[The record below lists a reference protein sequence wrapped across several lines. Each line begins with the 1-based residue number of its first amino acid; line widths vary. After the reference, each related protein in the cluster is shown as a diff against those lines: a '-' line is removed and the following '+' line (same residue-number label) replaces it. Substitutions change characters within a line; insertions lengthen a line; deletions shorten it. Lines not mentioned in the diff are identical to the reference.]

1 MAPAGSVNR
10 EEGSDE
16 NVAISERNNV
26 DSDLPKE
33 LSTQKAAVPW
43 AAIALP
49 EIRFATQSLLKAVFR
64 KAVQVDV
71 LAIAGHFRISENFNP
86 KRHKNRLSRVSNAQ
100 REMRF
105 WGSIQ
110 H

>member
-26 DSDLPKE
+26 DSDLPRE
-33 LSTQKAAVPW
+33 LNTQKAAVPW

-49 EIRFATQSLLKAVFR
+49 EIRSATQSLVKAVFR

-71 LAIAGHFRISENFNP
+71 LVHRVISR
-86 KRHKNRLSRVSNAQ
+86 RHTAVGQLADFQ
-100 REMRF
+100 GAM
-105 WGSIQ
+105 